1 MKNEGDAK
9 GIGGSLKIV
18 NCDELDVSDAD
29 AGLTARVPRVYS
41 KFRALMDPRDPGS
54 NMCNINPTHKLF

>member
-1 MKNEGDAK
+1 VKNEGDAK

-29 AGLTARVPRVYS
+29 A
-41 KFRALMDPRDPGS
+41 D
-54 NMCNINPTHKLF
+54 